1 VRIQC
6 ERCSTTYE
14 LDDSRLPP
22 SGASVQCTRCQHVFR
37 AFPAGAADKTWLG
50 HPPPA
55 PPFDPAVPRPR
66 GEAAP
71 AARVRAEAPVTPSEA
86 RARPV
91 TPPPAVPG
99 RDPRGD
105 TTVSRLATR
114 LRARRKRAWMLP
126 AAALLAA
133 AAAGATWLVLRSRV
147 DPAALALRA
156 EAQALLLRDDRASLD
171 AAVSKLAASATADPG
186 YSAARADEAL
196 ALLLLSDDAAEEA
209 RPPEDRFRAL
219 DAERVREESERS
231 PGWEARQAQV
241 VSRMRAAQAESQPM
255 RARSRALREEA
266 LALLRPLARGRSPEV
281 EVERALAL
289 YYALE
294 GEFERAEQ
302 AAGRGSDDPWIAF
315 ALATAGSRR
324 RGAAPSGEDAVV
336 ALERLAA
343 AHPEMLRGRMSLAR
357 ALVAAGRRD
366 EAVTV
371 LDGILATNV
380 VHERAKALKAQILA
394 PPPVAVTA
402 APSTAAAPPPRKTGH
417 LPRLRA
423 KP

>member
-22 SGASVQCTRCQHVFR
+22 SGAPVQCTRCQHVFR

-50 HPPPA
+50 QPPPA
-55 PPFDPAVPRPR
+55 PPVDPAAPRPR

-71 AARVRAEAPVTPSEA
+71 AARVRAEAPVAPSEA

-91 TPPPAVPG
+91 TPP

-105 TTVSRLATR
+105 TTVSRLATS
-114 LRARRKRAWMLP
+114 LKARRRRAWMLP

-186 YSAARADEAL
+186 YPAARADEAL

-281 EVERALAL
+281 EVARALAL

-302 AAGRGSDDPWIAF
+302 AAGRGSDDPWIAL
-315 ALATAGSRR
+315 ALATAGLRR
-324 RGAAPSGEDAVV
+324 RGAAPGGEDAVGV
-336 ALERLAA
+336 LERLAA
-343 AHPEMLRGRMSLAR
+343 AHPEMLRARMTLAR

-417 LPRLRA
+417 LPRVRA